1 MAPVFDSIISPA
13 RAAYAGCVEK
23 GNTAIMLAL
32 IAELTGVGGYLDIGI
47 NDTMKDRLVNFLDA
61 VIFSIVLLRQ
71 AARTGQIRR
80 KDHTE
85 GIDAG

>member
-1 MAPVFDSIISPA
+1 MQHEAYSIILYLWLQENTKYCISSTYHIDFDS
-13 RAAYAGCVEK
+13 
-23 GNTAIMLAL
+23 L
-32 IAELTGVGGYLDIGI
+32 IRSCI

-71 AARTGQIRR
+71 VARTGQIRR

>member
-13 RAAYAGCVEK
+13 RAAYAGYVEK

-71 AARTGQIRR
+71 VARTGQIRR